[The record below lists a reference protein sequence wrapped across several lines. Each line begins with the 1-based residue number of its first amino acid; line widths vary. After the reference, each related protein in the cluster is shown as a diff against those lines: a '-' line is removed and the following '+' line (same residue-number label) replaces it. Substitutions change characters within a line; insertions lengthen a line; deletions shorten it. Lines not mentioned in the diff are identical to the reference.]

1 MAVRVQ
7 VIKLRMSLAYLVAG
21 DDGLVLV
28 DAGLRG
34 EESKILRA
42 IHNSGAGKLNLI
54 YITHAHLDHYGSAA
68 ALKRATG
75 APIAIH
81 HQDEEIM
88 FRGETPIWEAAGF
101 GKVMAFFLPAAYP
114 ILRPEPA
121 KADII
126 LNDGDNLSHFGI
138 RGKVLHTPGHTAGS
152 SSLIIE
158 DNIAFVG
165 DLVTNKGRP
174 RLQRYFA
181 QNWSQLPVSL
191 RRVQGLELEKIYP
204 GHGAAPF
211 SAKLLDNLT

>member
-1 MAVRVQ
+1 MSVKVL

-28 DAGLRG
+28 DAGLRS
-34 EESKILRA
+34 EEGKILRS
-42 IHNSGAGKLNLI
+42 IHDSGAGKLNLI

-81 HQDEEIM
+81 QQDEEIM
-88 FRGETPIWEAAGF
+88 SRGETPIWEAAGF

-114 ILRPEPA
+114 FLRPEPA

-126 LNDGDNLSHFGI
+126 LNDGDNLTEFGI
-138 RGKVLHTPGHTAGS
+138 RGRVLHTPGHTLGS
-152 SSLIIE
+152 SSLVL
-158 DNIAFVG
+158 DDQIAFVG

-181 QNWSQLPVSL
+181 QNWSQLPESL
-191 RRVQGLELEKIYP
+191 RRIQALKLAQIYP

-211 SAKLLDNLT
+211 SAKLLDDLI